1 MAQERRSA
9 VVEGLLDARY
19 SVIVTTN
26 VLGRGLDLANV
37 NQVPAFAVAS
47 SIHYQLNYSIR
58 DSRGEIFLPSAL
70 IGESFCPV
78 LMIA

>member
-1 MAQERRSA
+1 MHGDMAQERRSA

-37 NQVPAFAVAS
+37 RQVGPCVLALAPLSRNQ
-47 SIHYQLNYSIR
+47 L
-58 DSRGEIFLPSAL
+58 
-70 IGESFCPV
+70 
-78 LMIA
+78 

>member
-1 MAQERRSA
+1 MHGDMAQERRSA

-37 NQVPAFAVAS
+37 RQVGPCVLTLISSSVKELAVIIS
-47 SIHYQLNYSIR
+47 S
-58 DSRGEIFLPSAL
+58 DSK
-70 IGESFCPV
+70 
-78 LMIA
+78 